1 MAHDE
6 PDDDSCGLRLG
17 SAREADAQAII
28 DMGREER
35 VHAVSVS
42 GQPLF
47 FGRTLTARRE
57 PSGEAGGVGIGKA
70 LVPSKGISKLLTPP
84 RRFRAPS
91 QST

>member
-17 SAREADAQAII
+17 SAHEADAQAII

-42 GQPLF
+42 GQPL
-47 FGRTLTARRE
+47 RWSDADRQ
-57 PSGEAGGVGIGKA
+57 AGTIWGGGW
-70 LVPSKGISKLLTPP
+70 GGHW
-84 RRFRAPS
+84 
-91 QST
+91 